1 MNLNRKGFTLIE
13 LLVTIVIVGILL
25 VFAVMGVTK
34 ILQVGKE
41 KQREMIESSIE
52 NATQMYIEENH
63 DVVWT
68 DADVDGEQQF
78 CLTVGKLINSGFIDK
93 KKIEDSGIQ
102 SNTFIIVKKN
112 KITHVIEKIVL
123 TNDGELCE

>member
-13 LLVTIVIVGILL
+13 LLVTIAIVGILL
-25 VFAVMGVTK
+25 LFAVMGVTK

-41 KQREMIESSIE
+41 KQREMIESSIK
-52 NATQMYIEENH
+52 NSAQMYIEESSN
-63 DVVWT
+63 VVWT
-68 DADVDGEQQF
+68 TVGDEQQL